1 MLIVFGGLPG
11 TGKTTLAQLLARHQR
26 ASYIR
31 IDAIESALVAEGVVA
46 DPSAAGTAGYAVANR
61 LAESCLRAGLD
72 VVIDAVNP
80 VEVARA
86 GWRVLSGDTGAA
98 MLFVEVVC
106 SDQDRHRRR
115 VEDRLSDLSGWALP
129 DWQAVLDR
137 EYEPWEGEHLVIDN
151 LGDPELSVE
160 KILAQARSKAGQS

>member
-11 TGKTTLAQLLARHQR
+11 TGKTTLAQLLARHQQ

-31 IDAIESALVAEGVVA
+31 VDAIESALVATGVVA
-46 DPSAAGTAGYAVANR
+46 GQSAVGTAGYGVANR

-86 GWRVLSGDTGAA
+86 GWRVLSADTGAA
-98 MLFVEVVC
+98 LSFVEVVC

-115 VEDRLSDLSGWALP
+115 VEERQADLSGWALP
-129 DWQAVLDR
+129 EWQAVLDR
-137 EYEPWEGEHLVIDN
+137 EYEPWQGEHLVIDN

-160 KILAQARSKAGQS
+160 TILAHARSRASAF